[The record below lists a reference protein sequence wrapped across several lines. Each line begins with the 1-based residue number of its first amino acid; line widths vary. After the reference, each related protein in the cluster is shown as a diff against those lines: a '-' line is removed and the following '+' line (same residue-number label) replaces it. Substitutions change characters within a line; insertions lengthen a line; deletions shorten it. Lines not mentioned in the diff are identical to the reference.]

1 MGGPRQSGGRVHGAV
16 GRREWLCRE
25 LTLLCHWWMLL
36 SLSAVTLII
45 FREEIL
51 WPRRSQGK
59 TFPNVT
65 VRIAWLD
72 AFAHHWEEIQMG
84 FILFMIFIP
93 FLNDTKVSL
102 MISGCYCEYI
112 LTMAILKIC
121 TKMAKIYGIPSSIK
135 NFCFLKRKI
144 HCLNVYRYA
153 V

>member
-1 MGGPRQSGGRVHGAV
+1 
-16 GRREWLCRE
+16 
-25 LTLLCHWWMLL
+25 
-36 SLSAVTLII
+36 
-45 FREEIL
+45 
-51 WPRRSQGK
+51 
-59 TFPNVT
+59 
-65 VRIAWLD
+65 
-72 AFAHHWEEIQMG
+72 MG

-93 FLNDTKVSL
+93 FLNDTEVSL
-102 MISGCYCEYI
+102 MTSGCCCEYI